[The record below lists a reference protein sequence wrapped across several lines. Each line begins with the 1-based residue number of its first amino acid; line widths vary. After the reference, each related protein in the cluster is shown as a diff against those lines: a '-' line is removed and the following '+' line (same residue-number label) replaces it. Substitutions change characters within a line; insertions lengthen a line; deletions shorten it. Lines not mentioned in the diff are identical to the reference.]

1 MTARFGP
8 ASRSDRDNRG
18 VPLGG
23 ILTAMVTPFDE
34 NGRVNDDAFVTLL
47 RYLLD
52 HGSDGVVV
60 TATTG
65 EGPTLTD
72 DEKLR
77 LWELAVAE
85 AGDATVIAGT
95 GTYDTAHSI
104 HLTEKATDAGVD
116 AVLVVAPYYNKPNRR
131 GLVAHFTAV
140 AGATDL
146 PVVVYNIPGRCVI
159 DMPNDLLAELAATI
173 PNVSAVKQ
181 ARFEDVEPIEGMELL
196 AGNDDMLAQVLD
208 MGGAG
213 GILVASHVVG
223 PEMRR
228 MIDEPE
234 ARSEIHES
242 LKDVFDAMFVT
253 SSPAPVKAALNM
265 LGLNV
270 GAPRLPLVEVSDE
283 EAAVVRG
290 VLERHGLLS
299 AV

>member
-1 MTARFGP
+1 M
-8 ASRSDRDNRG
+8 
-18 VPLGG
+18 PLGG

-34 NGRVNDDAFVTLL
+34 NGRVNEDAFVTLL
-47 RYLLD
+47 HYLLE

-60 TATTG
+60 AATTG
-65 EGPTLTD
+65 EAPTLTD

-77 LWELAVAE
+77 LWKLAVAE

-104 HLTEKATDAGVD
+104 HLTEQATEIGVD

-131 GLVAHFTAV
+131 GLVAHFSAV

-146 PVVVYNIPGRCVI
+146 PLVVYNIPGRCVI
-159 DMPNDLLAELAATI
+159 DMPNDLLAELAATV
-173 PNVSAVKQ
+173 PNISAVKQ
-181 ARFEDVEPIEGMELL
+181 ARFDDVEPIEGMDLL
-196 AGNDDMLAQVLD
+196 AGNDDMLAAVLD
-208 MGGAG
+208 MGGTG

-234 ARSEIHES
+234 ARPEIQAS
-242 LKDVFDAMFVT
+242 LKDLFAAMFVT

-270 GAPRLPLVEVSDE
+270 GAPRLPLVEVNEE

>member
-8 ASRSDRDNRG
+8 ASRSDRDNRE

-72 DEKLR
+72 DEKVR

-140 AGATDL
+140 AGATHL